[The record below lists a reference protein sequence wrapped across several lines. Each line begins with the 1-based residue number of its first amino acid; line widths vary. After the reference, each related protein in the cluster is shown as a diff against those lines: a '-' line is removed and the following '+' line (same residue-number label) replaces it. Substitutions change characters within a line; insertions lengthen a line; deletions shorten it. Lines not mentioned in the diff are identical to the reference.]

1 VIGFGAPHLEGTA
14 ATHGSALGPDEVA
27 ATRVNLGWEFP
38 PFVVPDDILSAWD
51 ATERGAALEREWRA
65 KLDAYREA
73 HPELAAEYLR
83 RVDGRLPDGF
93 DEDCRAMIAEIAAE
107 AKDMATRKASER
119 ALEGLA
125 PLLPELVGGSADL
138 TGSNNTRHS
147 HSRNVTGADASGNYV
162 HFGVREF
169 GMTAVLS
176 GLSLHGGFI
185 PYGGTFL
192 VFSDYARN
200 AIRMASL
207 MRARAVYVHTHD
219 SIGLGEDGPTHQPI
233 EHLASLRA
241 IPNLH
246 VWRPCDAVETAAA
259 WCAAIA
265 RADGPCVLV
274 LSRQGLPHVERS
286 GDQIELIGRGGYI
299 LANGDGPP
307 EMVLIATGSEV
318 SLALGAAA
326 ELEASGMATR
336 VVSMPCVDVFA
347 EQDEDYRAHVLPAG
361 TKRLVIEAGVS
372 DGWWRYLGGRGDV
385 VSMHGFGQ
393 SAPAKDLFAH
403 FGFTVDNV
411 VATARRIA

>member
-1 VIGFGAPHLEGTA
+1 MGIAMY
-14 ATHGSALGPDEVA
+14 SAGYAMDGDEF
-27 ATRVNLGWEFP
+27 TY
-38 PFVVPDDILSAWD
+38 I
-51 ATERGAALEREWRA
+51 
-65 KLDAYREA
+65 
-73 HPELAAEYLR
+73 
-83 RVDGRLPDGF
+83 
-93 DEDCRAMIAEIAAE
+93 
-107 AKDMATRKASER
+107 
-119 ALEGLA
+119 
-125 PLLPELVGGSADL
+125 
-138 TGSNNTRHS
+138 
-147 HSRNVTGADASGNYV
+147 
-162 HFGVREF
+162 
-169 GMTAVLS
+169 
-176 GLSLHGGFI
+176 
-185 PYGGTFL
+185 
-192 VFSDYARN
+192 
-200 AIRMASL
+200 
-207 MRARAVYVHTHD
+207 
-219 SIGLGEDGPTHQPI
+219 
-233 EHLASLRA
+233 
-241 IPNLH
+241 
-246 VWRPCDAVETAAA
+246 
-259 WCAAIA
+259 
-265 RADGPCVLV
+265 DGPCVLA

-372 DGWWRYLGGRGDV
+372 DGWWRYVGGRGDV